1 MATDATQAVGD
12 MAPINAQPDMIKKA
26 TEYCAYQAGKGIESL
41 AALMQRTGE
50 DWKRC
55 LDGVSETQADFSPA
69 KGEWTT
75 SEVVTHFL
83 VATAGVNDQIR
94 KITTGQDVGQLAP
107 GGPDEKPSETPTV
120 AVLSAKTVAIFDE
133 IAELTRALDG
143 NANLGK
149 QFPHP
154 AFGQLDV
161 LQWIAFQRLHG
172 MDHMQQIEKNKADAG
187 YPAK

>member
-1 MATDATQAVGD
+1 MVETVGD
-12 MAPINAQPDMIKKA
+12 MAPLNAQPELIKKA
-26 TEYCAYQAGKGIESL
+26 VEYCSHQSNKGIDSL
-41 AALMQRTGE
+41 VALMKRTGE

-83 VATAGVNDQIR
+83 QATDGVNSQIR
-94 KITTGQDVGQLAP
+94 KITMGEDVGQLAAA
-107 GGPDEKPSETPTV
+107 GPDVKPTTTPSLRE
-120 AVLSAKTVAIFDE
+120 LSAKTVAIFDD
-133 IAELTRALDG
+133 IADLTQALEG
-143 NANLGK
+143 NSNLHK

-154 AFGQLDV
+154 AFGELDV

-172 MDHMQQIEKNKADAG
+172 MDHMQQIEKNKADAA
-187 YPAK
+187 YPKE

>member
-1 MATDATQAVGD
+1 MTDATKAIGD
-12 MAPINAQPDMIKKA
+12 MTPLQQPELIKKA
-26 TEYCAYQAGKGIESL
+26 VEYCAYQANKGIDSL

-55 LDGVSETQADFSPA
+55 LDGVSETQAGFSPA

-75 SEVVTHFL
+75 KEVVTHFL
-83 VATAGVNDQIR
+83 TTTGGVNSQIR
-94 KITTGQDVGQLAP
+94 RITMGEDVGQLAP
-107 GGPDEKPSETPTV
+107 AGPDERPSETPSV
-120 AVLSAKTVAIFDE
+120 VVLSAETVAIFDE
-133 IAELTRALDG
+133 IAELTRALEG

-154 AFGQLDV
+154 AFGQLDI

-172 MDHMQQIEKNKADAG
+172 MDHMQQIEKNKADGA
-187 YPAK
+187 YPKA

>member
-1 MATDATQAVGD
+1 MTDATSAIGDMTPLQQPDLIKQAVG
-12 MAPINAQPDMIKKA
+12 
-26 TEYCAYQAGKGIESL
+26 YCSHQASKGIDSL
-41 AALMQRTGE
+41 VALMQRTGD

-75 SEVVTHFL
+75 KEVVTHFL
-83 VATAGVNDQIR
+83 TTTGGVNDQIR
-94 KITTGQDVGQLAP
+94 KLTRGEDVGQLAP
-107 GGPDEKPSETPTV
+107 GGPDQRPTETPSV
-120 AVLSAKTVAIFDE
+120 PELSAETVAIFDE
-133 IAELTRALDG
+133 IADLTRALEG
-143 NANLGK
+143 NGNLGK

-154 AFGQLDV
+154 AFGQLDI

-187 YPAK
+187 YPKA